1 MPQTFRDASSEFT
14 LILEFVVGMKQLIG
28 KLNDLWP
35 EHSVALSIPKEIDK
49 TKEKIQGVEEVE
61 GKKYEMKYTYIQ
73 YIYYEDKNK
82 NYSYTEKKLRRGILI
97 NVVI

>member
-1 MPQTFRDASSEFT
+1 MPQTFRDASSEIT

-61 GKKYEMKYTYIQ
+61 GKKYEMKYIQ

-82 NYSYTEKKLRRGILI
+82 NYFYTEKKLRRGILI
-97 NVVI
+97 EVVI

>member
-1 MPQTFRDASSEFT
+1 MPQTYRDASSEIT

-61 GKKYEMKYTYIQ
+61 GKKYEMKYIQ

-82 NYSYTEKKLRRGILI
+82 NYFYTEKKLRRGILI
-97 NVVI
+97 KVVI